1 MRNQSTLAE
10 NVVIIEPG
18 SFHLRI
24 GRAVETLPKRFP
36 HCIARK
42 PKPNVSPCVEPI
54 INRQKAACDSSSLQ
68 ESVSTIRSFVNTLF
82 NLSYSPELSGLPAVT
97 PSRLEHTETEDTKL
111 FEWESNTPLDQ
122 EFYALNDA
130 FNRGL
135 KDGYH
140 INWPMRYGFLS
151 TSANYSAI
159 LQDLEDIWSTALEKH
174 IGIARSNL
182 SNYRAI
188 LVINDVY
195 KRNEI
200 RYLVHL
206 LLNRLKFGRVF
217 VHQASV
223 CATYGIGL
231 PTACVIN
238 IGEQKTSVSCVEDGV
253 AHTETRIILPVGR
266 SDVLRVFHSLVLP
279 NGFCNKEGCIV
290 DLKYEYLSDVED
302 LRTLMENSV
311 QCTISLLCQE
321 NEKNKLDQEIQSK
334 ANESLLNNDC
344 YNITLQWTHKQNQYD
359 ISSLHPSTILL
370 SHILPFACI
379 SSCVPP
385 KEIYCTYQVPSLQSS
400 EPDDPF
406 DDMYISLTARERR
419 KRGLPN
425 EHQSTILPNN
435 EQLETEID
443 VTEQVAPVDKP
454 LPQKPNSFES
464 LPEAV
469 WWSINQCANLIGSQV
484 GSEVIVQTSGLA
496 PGKPSQS
503 SSAVSDE
510 LRRRLLGCIILTGGG
525 VAGVNNQIM
534 ERWLTEQL
542 IVIAREKQAVTT
554 VSSHIPTVEIIHHSE
569 PGDLSWSGARL
580 LLTSDLMNDLWIT
593 PVEWNK
599 FGSRALREKAPF
611 PW

>member
-24 GRAVETLPKRFP
+24 GRAVEILPKRFP

-290 DLKYEYLSDVED
+290 
-302 LRTLMENSV
+302 
-311 QCTISLLCQE
+311 
-321 NEKNKLDQEIQSK
+321 
-334 ANESLLNNDC
+334 
-344 YNITLQWTHKQNQYD
+344 
-359 ISSLHPSTILL
+359 
-370 SHILPFACI
+370 
-379 SSCVPP
+379 
-385 KEIYCTYQVPSLQSS
+385 
-400 EPDDPF
+400 
-406 DDMYISLTARERR
+406 
-419 KRGLPN
+419 
-425 EHQSTILPNN
+425 
-435 EQLETEID
+435 
-443 VTEQVAPVDKP
+443 
-454 LPQKPNSFES
+454 
-464 LPEAV
+464 
-469 WWSINQCANLIGSQV
+469 
-484 GSEVIVQTSGLA
+484 
-496 PGKPSQS
+496 
-503 SSAVSDE
+503 
-510 LRRRLLGCIILTGGG
+510 
-525 VAGVNNQIM
+525 
-534 ERWLTEQL
+534 
-542 IVIAREKQAVTT
+542 
-554 VSSHIPTVEIIHHSE
+554 
-569 PGDLSWSGARL
+569 
-580 LLTSDLMNDLWIT
+580 
-593 PVEWNK
+593 
-599 FGSRALREKAPF
+599 
-611 PW
+611 